1 MPKQQAVLSPE
12 VAIDTKACQVRSF
25 AIPYAVQIIE
35 HRMWLSAVSD
45 WPFQGCTVAFTL
57 TKKSLCG
64 EWLALWLLE
73 IVKKDLRKQF
83 ASCSRRLSCFWAL
96 KPLLSTIY
104 LYMCMYRCIYT
115 QILCV
120 WGTRTLCTSPSF
132 FFFSVFCLTFFCA
145 VTADE
150 NYKMFKYDITDSTC
164 PSAFLA
170 WEHQHLLDIDC
181 TVTEHQHKVIN
192 LLQISCECNLGF
204 LMDVGCS

>member
-132 FFFSVFCLTFFCA
+132 FFQFSVLLSFVLWQQMKITKCLNMTSLTVLVLVLFWLGNTSIFWILT
-145 VTADE
+145 V
-150 NYKMFKYDITDSTC
+150 
-164 PSAFLA
+164 
-170 WEHQHLLDIDC
+170 LL
-181 TVTEHQHKVIN
+181 
-192 LLQISCECNLGF
+192 LSISIK
-204 LMDVGCS
+204 